1 MPIDLSDREAEL
13 ERMMRDEPPQY
24 WRALDFARLVDDYPP
39 PPRFFHT
46 VYRMPRDALRELQER
61 RFAAQVARAWQ
72 VPFFRRRWREAGLAE
87 GDIRGLADLPR
98 IPPYTVADV
107 RDSIE
112 RHPPFGDFMG
122 VSPADGRT
130 MPLVIQTSGGTTGM
144 PRPMLYAPQDREVMA
159 ILGARR
165 LVMHGVRP
173 GDLVQVTRAL
183 GLPNGGFH
191 LREALWKYTG
201 AVPVMTG
208 TGKNTPTR
216 RQIEILR
223 AWGTNV
229 LIGFPAYLR
238 HMALVAR
245 DEMHLDP
252 RSLGI
257 RTIDAALGPEDRG
270 SIERLWGAPVYDFY
284 GAHESGMIAAECVFQ
299 DGMHIQEDA
308 FIVEIL
314 DVRTGLPV
322 SPGEPGNVCVTTL
335 FKHSAPLVRY
345 NIADVSS
352 FRPGQ
357 CACGSTLQRLGAIA
371 GRSDAMVKLRGVNV
385 FPEAIGALVI
395 EDGRSNGEFMC
406 VVEREGA
413 AGRDV
418 MRVDV
423 ESAVAP
429 AERAALRRDL
439 EARLDEALGVAIRV
453 EVVEPGALAQDT
465 GVARDTKP
473 KRMIDRR

>member
-1 MPIDLSDREAEL
+1 
-13 ERMMRDEPPQY
+13 
-24 WRALDFARLVDDYPP
+24 
-39 PPRFFHT
+39 
-46 VYRMPRDALRELQER
+46 
-61 RFAAQVARAWQ
+61 
-72 VPFFRRRWREAGLAE
+72 
-87 GDIRGLADLPR
+87 
-98 IPPYTVADV
+98 
-107 RDSIE
+107 
-112 RHPPFGDFMG
+112 
-122 VSPADGRT
+122 
-130 MPLVIQTSGGTTGM
+130 
-144 PRPMLYAPQDREVMA
+144 
-159 ILGARR
+159 
-165 LVMHGVRP
+165 
-173 GDLVQVTRAL
+173 
-183 GLPNGGFH
+183 
-191 LREALWKYTG
+191 
-201 AVPVMTG
+201 MTG

-252 RSLGI
+252 RCLGI

-314 DVRTGLPV
+314 DVGTGLPV
-322 SPGEPGNVCVTTL
+322 PPGAPGNVCVTTL

-385 FPEAIGALVI
+385 FPEAIGALVV
-395 EDGRSNGEFMC
+395 EDGRSNGEFLC

-429 AERAALRRDL
+429 AERATLRRDL
-439 EARLDEALGVAIRV
+439 EARLSEALGVAIGV
-453 EVVEPGALAQDT
+453 EVVEPGALARDT
-465 GVARDTKP
+465 GVAQNTKP
-473 KRMIDRR
+473 RRLVDNRHA